1 MQVKKIRGKVYGANL
16 TAAEQKAMEIEINRQ
31 LAEISRKHELE
42 VDAMV
47 LWELHEQLG
56 FGPKRL
62 KRFFDNFSV
71 SINELI
77 SRYEDN
83 DDNQA
88 KLCMYKLKEI
98 GVDIEEWSKEN

>member
-1 MQVKKIRGKVYGANL
+1 MQVKKIKGKIYGANF
-16 TAAEQKAMEIEINRQ
+16 TATERKAMEIEINRQ

-47 LWELHEQLG
+47 LWELHEQFR
-56 FGPKRL
+56 FGKKRL

-71 SINELI
+71 SMNELI
-77 SRYEDN
+77 VRYEDN
-83 DDNQA
+83 DDDRS
-88 KLCMYKLKEI
+88 KLCMHKLKEI